1 MGHHQSLIEIVSDE
15 ILHPAE
21 EVTCLLDS
29 ISSNIPDIKVV
40 NIYLSNYEAG
50 MDLDFEAAFKY
61 LGKCLPTKTTSIS
74 QLETIET
81 VKSFDTEVKFK
92 YSGIDSLRGI

>member
-1 MGHHQSLIEIVSDE
+1 
-15 ILHPAE
+15 
-21 EVTCLLDS
+21 
-29 ISSNIPDIKVV
+29 
-40 NIYLSNYEAG
+40 